1 MRLIFQEHRLQPIL
15 RPLPHF
21 QQLGM
26 PVDPFVK
33 ETLEF
38 FFLLLQFFA
47 RSDHKLTI
55 SCFVGRLKIVP

>member
-26 PVDPFVK
+26 SVDTFVK

-38 FFLLLQFFA
+38 FFLLL
-47 RSDHKLTI
+47 
-55 SCFVGRLKIVP
+55 